1 MLEVLLRDKWEVDE
15 MSGTYQKISES
26 AMAGDAE
33 AVRKLAQDAL
43 NEGITASDVLNRGLL
58 AGMDIVGNH
67 SK

>member
-1 MLEVLLRDKWEVDE
+1 
-15 MSGTYQKISES
+15 
-26 AMAGDAE
+26 MAGDAE